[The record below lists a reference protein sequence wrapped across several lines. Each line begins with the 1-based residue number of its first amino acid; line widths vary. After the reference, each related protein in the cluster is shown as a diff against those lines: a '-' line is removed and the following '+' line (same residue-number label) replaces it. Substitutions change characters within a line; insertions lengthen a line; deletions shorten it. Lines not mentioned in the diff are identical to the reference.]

1 MGAHRG
7 DHRALSACRIRRG
20 PPRASRI
27 RADAIKSDDA
37 QAPAK
42 KRYSVWTV
50 ALSVLLAGGFLW
62 ADAQAN
68 RAMQTEDGIVL
79 QSLARQLA
87 GKSVYIIDGKYYDQ
101 GKIDALAAGKT
112 LLECQFEGSVYGK
125 EPFTKWVDA
134 TRGIAGDS
142 NPLSDIL
149 HYASDVFDQK
159 NRDSYRAD
167 VEARLAECKMQALAF
182 VAQNTALG

>member
-1 MGAHRG
+1 
-7 DHRALSACRIRRG
+7 
-20 PPRASRI
+20 
-27 RADAIKSDDA
+27 
-37 QAPAK
+37 
-42 KRYSVWTV
+42 
-50 ALSVLLAGGFLW
+50 
-62 ADAQAN
+62 
-68 RAMQTEDGIVL
+68 MQTEDGTVL

-87 GKSVYIIDGKYYDQ
+87 GKSVYIIDGKYYGQ
-101 GKIDALAAGKT
+101 GKIDALTEGKT

-134 TRGIAGDS
+134 TKGIAGGS

-149 HYASDVFDQK
+149 HYASGVFDQK

-167 VEARLAECKMQALAF
+167 VEARLAECKMQALAL

>member
-1 MGAHRG
+1 M
-7 DHRALSACRIRRG
+7 
-20 PPRASRI
+20 
-27 RADAIKSDDA
+27 
-37 QAPAK
+37 
-42 KRYSVWTV
+42 
-50 ALSVLLAGGFLW
+50 LLAGDFLR

-101 GKIDALAAGKT
+101 GKIDALTEGKT

-134 TRGIAGDS
+134 TKGIAGDS

-149 HYASDVFDQK
+149 HYASGVFDRK

-167 VEARLAECKMQALAF
+167 VEARLAECKMQALAL
-182 VAQNTALG
+182 VAQNAALG